1 MQNLKHSIVAIIAV
15 AMISSL
21 SAVQSAD
28 TKKAKYIASGINT
41 GAASTSIS
49 VSADADEAEKTE
61 NTEAYEEETHDIVE
75 EEIEKNPEAATK
87 VNLEKAYTSLT
98 SGTLNVR
105 LSPSTD
111 ADVTGELTA
120 CQEVT
125 VLGSSE
131 GWCEISYDGGK
142 TGYVIASSLTTD
154 KSLAEY
160 NAMNYNN
167 YKKAVVQSFGDV
179 LRVRSGPS
187 TSTSIIT
194 QLSDNTPVVA
204 LWSEG
209 DFIRIAYGENYDEG
223 YVINTGIDLTG
234 EWIEKSV
241 ISNKQAEVAAA
252 KAAAQREKERK
263 NAQKRES
270 EITSNAPAS
279 SKGQAIVNTAMKYL
293 GVPYVWGG
301 TSPRGFDCSGLVQY
315 VCRKNGISVNRVA
328 ADQIRNGTRV
338 SKSNLQPGDLVFFGK
353 GRIHHVGIYVGNGNM
368 IHAPQTGDVVKVA
381 SINTRYYTSQYA
393 GATRVY

>member
-1 MQNLKHSIVAIIAV
+1 MKNLKHSIVAIIAV

-41 GAASTSIS
+41 GVASGSIS
-49 VSADADEAEKTE
+49 ISAEVSEAEDSE
-61 NTEAYEEETHDIVE
+61 NKSENEEEYSIE
-75 EEIEKNPEAATK
+75 AEIEMHPEAAEK
-87 VNLEKAYTSLT
+87 VNLAKAYVSLT

-105 LSPSTD
+105 QSPSTE
-111 ADVTGELTA
+111 AEITGELTA
-120 CQEVT
+120 CEEVT

-131 GWCEISYDGGK
+131 GWCEVSYDGGK
-142 TGYVIASSLTTD
+142 SGYVIAESLTTD
-154 KSLAEY
+154 KSMAEY

-179 LRVRSGPS
+179 LNVRSGPS
-187 TSTSIIT
+187 TSSSIVT
-194 QLSDNTPVVA
+194 TLADTTPVVA

-252 KAAAQREKERK
+252 KAAAEKKAQQAKTAITRE
-263 NAQKRES
+263 AHLPQS
-270 EITSNAPAS
+270 ASSS
-279 SKGQAIVNTAMKYL
+279 SKGQSIVNTAMNYL

-301 TSPRGFDCSGLVQY
+301 TSPKGFDCSGLVQY

-328 ADQIRNGTRV
+328 ADQIKNGTRV
-338 SKSNLQPGDLVFFGK
+338 SKSELQPGDLVFFGK
-353 GRIHHVGIYVGNGNM
+353 GRISHVGIYVGNGNM

-381 SINTRYYTSQYA
+381 SINSGYYSSRYV